1 MGQSAQMGSMINFL
15 PLVFIFI
22 IFYFLIIR
30 PQKNQEKERQK
41 MLNNVAKND
50 EIVTTGG
57 IHATVVSVKDKTA
70 IIRIDDNVKVELE
83 KNCIAHVKKPAG
95 QTQGN

>member
-1 MGQSAQMGSMINFL
+1 MGQSAQMGSMMSFL

-57 IHATVVSVKDKTA
+57 IHATVVNVKEKTA
-70 IIRIDDNVKVELE
+70 IVRIDDNVKVELE
-83 KNCIAHVKKPAG
+83 KNCIARVEKQAG
-95 QTQGN
+95 QTQGS